1 VSAGTPA
8 LAGLRGVVVVGRS
21 LVVHD
26 GVQCALVE
34 TDVGRALALLS
45 SGPVPAGFEGRH
57 SAVQGGSLF
66 LGPLSAANARALR
79 ARLPWLVARPI
90 GLRGS
95 IGLGDRLGLA
105 TPGHIR
111 ALRAA
116 GAPLAPIF
124 AQQSMR
130 ELARTGSEAQD
141 VVDAA
146 TWGAFE
152 EGWRDAHGADADHL
166 KTAADVDRCLAAG
179 FTFFTID
186 PGDHVQG
193 GADTMAA
200 AHLED
205 AVRALPWEHLRD
217 SRRDLVTRYA
227 GRPVEL
233 GDRALRPSQEEVLR
247 AAAKYGA
254 RFVTG
259 ATIPVDGGFSAYSGV

>member
-1 VSAGTPA
+1 
-8 LAGLRGVVVVGRS
+8 
-21 LVVHD
+21 
-26 GVQCALVE
+26 
-34 TDVGRALALLS
+34 
-45 SGPVPAGFEGRH
+45 
-57 SAVQGGSLF
+57 
-66 LGPLSAANARALR
+66 
-79 ARLPWLVARPI
+79 
-90 GLRGS
+90 
-95 IGLGDRLGLA
+95 
-105 TPGHIR
+105 
-111 ALRAA
+111 
-116 GAPLAPIF
+116 
-124 AQQSMR
+124 MR